1 MDYVVKNSLRN
12 FSSKST
18 KYMKNINHYQEI
30 PNISIQ
36 LSRMSKMI
44 EDSVMKFTRRYLIIS
59 TELEEMKREYIG
71 NMNIVNEFINL
82 TRKEIRYEKY
92 DNFNTSRTGSINNVP
107 LMPNYENRSILNGI
121 KKENKTSYNKILN
134 NNNNNNNN
142 LNYKKTFN
150 KNRSLSRLYSP
161 ENNKKTSLKNFNES
175 KTNNFH
181 KINSNS
187 QFTKSLNTSKSN
199 TSINK
204 NYYTISQ
211 KEKKDDLI
219 NILSDNKTKSLYILL
234 NSDILNYSEKLKLL
248 YTKKNLLLICSP
260 SELLNN
266 ELLKIQNKIKI
277 LQENNNLTN
286 EERKIIENIIKY
298 PSKTAKTGLN
308 FLSEEKEKEL
318 MKNEIEDNL
327 LLIKMIYI
335 LLNEN
340 INELNINNI
349 KEKYNKIFN
358 KFKVNSIKE
367 LFFEI
372 IYKNIY
378 ENSLDNFNKNLN
390 NKIIEYI
397 NQNKSLITDILV
409 NNINKNFSYVA
420 FSIDEICDYLTGINN
435 IDSSLKNKLKNE
447 KQIQDLF
454 KKQEIISNKLKS
466 L

>member
-18 KYMKNINHYQEI
+18 KYMKNINHYQEL

-36 LSRMSKMI
+36 LNRMSKMI

-134 NNNNNNNN
+134 NNTNNN

-161 ENNKKTSLKNFNES
+161 DNNKKASLKNFNES

-181 KINSNS
+181 KINSYS

-234 NSDILNYSEKLKLL
+234 NSDMLNYSEKLKLL
-248 YTKKNLLLICSP
+248 YTKKNLLLIYNP

-266 ELLKIQNKIKI
+266 ELLEIQNKIKI

-298 PSKTAKTGLN
+298 PTKTAKTGLN

>member
-134 NNNNNNNN
+134 NNNNNN

-181 KINSNS
+181 KINSIS

-358 KFKVNSIKE
+358 KFKVNSIQE

>member
-134 NNNNNNNN
+134 NNNNNNN

-161 ENNKKTSLKNFNES
+161 ENNKKTSFKNFNES

-181 KINSNS
+181 KINSIS

-298 PSKTAKTGLN
+298 PTKTAKTGLN

-372 IYKNIY
+372 IYKKIY
-378 ENSLDNFNKNLN
+378 ESSLDKFDKNLN

>member
-18 KYMKNINHYQEI
+18 KYMKNINHYQEL

-36 LSRMSKMI
+36 LNRMSKMI

-134 NNNNNNNN
+134 NNTNNN

-161 ENNKKTSLKNFNES
+161 DNNKKASLKNFNES

-181 KINSNS
+181 KINSYS

-340 INELNINNI
+340 IDELNINNI

-372 IYKNIY
+372 IYKKIY
-378 ENSLDNFNKNLN
+378 ESSLDKFDKNLN

>member
-134 NNNNNNNN
+134 NNNNNNN

-161 ENNKKTSLKNFNES
+161 DNNKKASLKNFNES

-181 KINSNS
+181 KINSIS

>member
-18 KYMKNINHYQEI
+18 KYMKNINHYQEL
-30 PNISIQ
+30 PNIYIQ
-36 LSRMSKMI
+36 LNRMSKMI

-134 NNNNNNNN
+134 NNTNNN

-161 ENNKKTSLKNFNES
+161 DNNKKASLKNFNES

-181 KINSNS
+181 KINSIS

-372 IYKNIY
+372 IYKKIY
-378 ENSLDNFNKNLN
+378 ESSLDKFDKNLN

>member
-134 NNNNNNNN
+134 NNNNNNN

-181 KINSNS
+181 KINSYS

-234 NSDILNYSEKLKLL
+234 NSDMLNYSEKLKLL
-248 YTKKNLLLICSP
+248 YTKKNLLLIYNP

-266 ELLKIQNKIKI
+266 ELLEIQNKIKI

-298 PSKTAKTGLN
+298 PTKTAKTGLN

-340 INELNINNI
+340 IDELNINNI

-372 IYKNIY
+372 IYKKIY
-378 ENSLDNFNKNLN
+378 ESSLDKFDKNLN

>member
-18 KYMKNINHYQEI
+18 KYMKNINHYQEL

-36 LSRMSKMI
+36 LNRMSKMI

-134 NNNNNNNN
+134 NNTNNN

-161 ENNKKTSLKNFNES
+161 DNNKKASLKNFNES

-181 KINSNS
+181 KINSYS

-372 IYKNIY
+372 IYKKIY
-378 ENSLDNFNKNLN
+378 ESSLDKFDKNLN

>member
-18 KYMKNINHYQEI
+18 KYMKNINHYQEL

-36 LSRMSKMI
+36 LNRMSKMI

-134 NNNNNNNN
+134 NNTNNN

-161 ENNKKTSLKNFNES
+161 DNNKKASLKNFNES

-181 KINSNS
+181 KINSYS

-234 NSDILNYSEKLKLL
+234 NSDMLNYSEKLKLL
-248 YTKKNLLLICSP
+248 YTKKNLLLIYNP

-266 ELLKIQNKIKI
+266 ELLEIQNKIKI

-298 PSKTAKTGLN
+298 PTKTAKTGLN

-340 INELNINNI
+340 IDELNINNI

-372 IYKNIY
+372 IYKKIY
-378 ENSLDNFNKNLN
+378 ESSLDKFDKNLN

>member
-134 NNNNNNNN
+134 NNTNNN

-161 ENNKKTSLKNFNES
+161 DNNKKASLKNFNES

-181 KINSNS
+181 KINSYS
-187 QFTKSLNTSKSN
+187 QLTKSLNTSKSN

-248 YTKKNLLLICSP
+248 YTKKNLLLIYNP

-298 PSKTAKTGLN
+298 PTKTAKTGLN

-340 INELNINNI
+340 IDELNINNI

-372 IYKNIY
+372 Y
-378 ENSLDNFNKNLN
+378 
-390 NKIIEYI
+390 
-397 NQNKSLITDILV
+397 
-409 NNINKNFSYVA
+409 
-420 FSIDEICDYLTGINN
+420 
-435 IDSSLKNKLKNE
+435 
-447 KQIQDLF
+447 
-454 KKQEIISNKLKS
+454 
-466 L
+466 

>member
-18 KYMKNINHYQEI
+18 KYMKNINHYQEL

-36 LSRMSKMI
+36 LNRMSKMI

-134 NNNNNNNN
+134 NNNNNN

-161 ENNKKTSLKNFNES
+161 DNNKKASLKNFNES

-181 KINSNS
+181 KINSIS

-266 ELLKIQNKIKI
+266 ELLEIQNKIKI

-298 PSKTAKTGLN
+298 PTKTAKTGLN

-340 INELNINNI
+340 IDELNINNI

-372 IYKNIY
+372 IYKKIY
-378 ENSLDNFNKNLN
+378 ESSLDKFDKNLN

>member
-1 MDYVVKNSLRN
+1 M
-12 FSSKST
+12 
-18 KYMKNINHYQEI
+18 
-30 PNISIQ
+30 
-36 LSRMSKMI
+36 
-44 EDSVMKFTRRYLIIS
+44 
-59 TELEEMKREYIG
+59 
-71 NMNIVNEFINL
+71 
-82 TRKEIRYEKY
+82 
-92 DNFNTSRTGSINNVP
+92 
-107 LMPNYENRSILNGI
+107 
-121 KKENKTSYNKILN
+121 
-134 NNNNNNNN
+134 
-142 LNYKKTFN
+142 
-150 KNRSLSRLYSP
+150 
-161 ENNKKTSLKNFNES
+161 KNFNES

-181 KINSNS
+181 KINSYS

-234 NSDILNYSEKLKLL
+234 NSDMLNYSEKLKLL
-248 YTKKNLLLICSP
+248 YTKKNLLLIYNP

-266 ELLKIQNKIKI
+266 ELLEIQNKIKI

-340 INELNINNI
+340 IDELNINNI

-378 ENSLDNFNKNLN
+378 ENSLDNFDKNLN

>member
-18 KYMKNINHYQEI
+18 KYMKNINHYQEL
-30 PNISIQ
+30 PNIYIQ
-36 LSRMSKMI
+36 LNRMSKMI

-134 NNNNNNNN
+134 NNNNN

-161 ENNKKTSLKNFNES
+161 DNNKKASLKNFNES

-181 KINSNS
+181 KINSIS

-298 PSKTAKTGLN
+298 PTKTAKTGLN

>member
-1 MDYVVKNSLRN
+1 
-12 FSSKST
+12 
-18 KYMKNINHYQEI
+18 
-30 PNISIQ
+30 
-36 LSRMSKMI
+36 
-44 EDSVMKFTRRYLIIS
+44 
-59 TELEEMKREYIG
+59 MKREYIR

-82 TRKEIRYEKY
+82 TRKEIRYEKF

-134 NNNNNNNN
+134 NNTNNN

-161 ENNKKTSLKNFNES
+161 DNNKKASLKNFNES
-175 KTNNFH
+175 KTNNSH
-181 KINSNS
+181 KINSYS

-234 NSDILNYSEKLKLL
+234 NSDMLNYSEKLKLL
-248 YTKKNLLLICSP
+248 YTKKNLLLIYNP

-266 ELLKIQNKIKI
+266 ELLEIQNKIKI

-298 PSKTAKTGLN
+298 PTKTAKTGLN

-340 INELNINNI
+340 IDELNINNI

-372 IYKNIY
+372 IYKKIY
-378 ENSLDNFNKNLN
+378 ESSLDKFDKNLN

>member
-12 FSSKST
+12 FSSKSSR
-18 KYMKNINHYQEI
+18 YMNNLNHYQEI

-36 LSRMSKMI
+36 LNRMSKMI
-44 EDSVMKFTRRYLIIS
+44 QDSVMKFTRRYLIIS

-92 DNFNTSRTGSINNVP
+92 DNYNPSRTGSVNNYP

-134 NNNNNNNN
+134 NNNNNNN

-161 ENNKKTSLKNFNES
+161 DNNKKESLKNFNES

-181 KINSNS
+181 KINSYS

-234 NSDILNYSEKLKLL
+234 NSNVLNYSEKLKLL
-248 YTKKNLLLICSP
+248 YTKKNLLLIYNP

-266 ELLKIQNKIKI
+266 ELSEIQNHIKI

-318 MKNEIEDNL
+318 KKNQIEDNL
-327 LLIKMIYI
+327 LLIKMIFI
-335 LLNEN
+335 ILNEN
-340 INELNINNI
+340 IDELNLNNI
-349 KEKYNKIFN
+349 KENYNKIFN

-367 LFFEI
+367 LFTEI
-372 IYKNIY
+372 IYKKIY
-378 ENSLDNFNKNLN
+378 ESSLDNFDKNLN

-420 FSIDEICDYLTGINN
+420 FSLDEICDYLTGINN
-435 IDSSLKNKLKNE
+435 IDSSLKNKLKIE

-454 KKQEIISNKLKS
+454 KKQEIISNKLKT

>member
-36 LSRMSKMI
+36 LNRMSKMI

-134 NNNNNNNN
+134 NNTNNN

-161 ENNKKTSLKNFNES
+161 DNNKKASLKNFNES
-175 KTNNFH
+175 KTNNFN
-181 KINSNS
+181 KINSYS

-358 KFKVNSIKE
+358 KYKVNSIKE